1 LNFDFTLLLVPQF
14 TFFVFALRYSQL
26 YLWNCPLSF
35 AEVDTFQVQN
45 CRQKINEEETN
56 HCAIDTND
64 IIDIYLKVSNNKAHS
79 NEKDEVE

>member
-1 LNFDFTLLLVPQF
+1 
-14 TFFVFALRYSQL
+14 
-26 YLWNCPLSF
+26 
-35 AEVDTFQVQN
+35 VQN